1 MAYSR
6 RKRTPRR
13 RRTYKRTQSNS
24 TSSKRIVKS
33 ALRAKG
39 KGSVTRVW
47 RQSRSA
53 ARAGNIGLAVSL
65 GNIAKRK
72 AAYASRM
79 KR

>member
-1 MAYSR
+1 MAR
-6 RKRTPRR
+6 GKRSSGSIKSSNA
-13 RRTYKRTQSNS
+13 KRMVN
-24 TSSKRIVKS
+24 S

-47 RQSRSA
+47 RQSRNA
-53 ARAGNIGLAVSL
+53 ARAGNIALAVSL

>member
-1 MAYSR
+1 MA
-6 RKRTPRR
+6 RR
-13 RRTYKRTQSNS
+13 RRSQRSRRTSTGIQSSNAKRMVN
-24 TSSKRIVKS
+24 S

-47 RQSRSA
+47 RQSRNA